1 MGGRW
6 RILHA
11 GMPAAK
17 RTQAPPRIRIRPLSP
32 VIDAGRYAPKRC
44 VGDAVTVAADVFSDG
59 HEKLRAVVRYR
70 SPGGRNWL
78 ESEMRAID
86 AHHNGV
92 RWEGTFSVE
101 LPGSWEY
108 SVEAW
113 IDLFATWRDEISRKI
128 AAAQDDLSGELSEGA
143 VLVER
148 ALAKAKGADRETLSR
163 ALAILRDE
171 SAADQGRY
179 DAALSPELDEAME
192 RVQGRHGV
200 TRMDKAL
207 PLAVDR
213 VRARFGSWY
222 EVFPRSWGGL
232 KGVEALVPELSEM
245 GFDVV
250 YMTPIHPIGVTNRKG
265 RNNTLVAG
273 KGDPGSPYAV
283 GGKEGGHDAVH
294 PELGTVDD
302 VRSLCATAR
311 EHGMDVC
318 MDFAINASADHPWL
332 TEHPEWFHRRPDGTL
347 KYAENP
353 PKKYQ
358 DIYNVNWECEDW
370 RGLWDEWLRIFLFWV
385 DAGVKV
391 YRVDNPHT
399 KPFLFWEWL
408 IAEVHKVDRDVI
420 FLAEAFTRRAVMREL
435 AKLGF
440 TQSYT
445 YFTWKTSRYELTEYV
460 NELAHTEEREY
471 FRPNFFPVTPDI
483 LEAYL
488 VHGGPGAFFARLILA
503 GTLSPVLRHLLGLR
517 ALRERAGARGLGG
530 VPQLR
535 EVRDLGA
542 QARRPAAP
550 RDPAAERDPPREP
563 RAPAD
568 RQRPLPRDPQRRAH
582 RLCQAHP
589 RQHRHRRREP
599 RSVRGPGGLGGDPG
613 RARPRA
619 RVRGRGPAHRRAL
632 RLAPRRQLRA
642 HGGRAAPGARAAGG
656 RMTPL
661 RQRSRAL
668 VRGLAAVVQ
677 DRGLLRDP
685 HARVLRRQ
693 RRRLR

>member
-1 MGGRW
+1 
-6 RILHA
+6 
-11 GMPAAK
+11 MPAAK
-17 RTQAPPRIRIRPLSP
+17 RPEPPRRIRIRPLSP
-32 VIDAGRYAPKRC
+32 VIDCGRYAPKRC

-70 SPGGRNWL
+70 SPGGRTWL
-78 ESEMRAID
+78 EADMRAID

-92 RWEGTFSVE
+92 RWEGTFDV
-101 LPGSWEY
+101 PVQGAWEFGI
-108 SVEAW
+108 EAW
-113 IDLFATWRDEISRKI
+113 VDLFATWRDEVARKV
-128 AAAQDDLSGELSEGA
+128 AAAQEDLSGELSEGV
-143 VLVER
+143 VLLEDALPRATAAEDKRAIEHALR
-148 ALAKAKGADRETLSR
+148 ALADAGAPQPAR
-163 ALAILRDE
+163 ADAGLA
-171 SAADQGRY
+171 
-179 DAALSPELDEAME
+179 PELADAME
-192 RVQGRHGV
+192 RAQERHAA
-200 TRMDKAL
+200 TRLEKPL

-213 VRARFGSWY
+213 VRGRFGSWY

-232 KGVEALVPELSEM
+232 KGVEALVPDLAEL

-273 KGDPGSPYAV
+273 PKDPGSPYAV

-332 TEHPEWFHRRPDGTL
+332 TDHPEWFHRRPDGTL

-358 DIYNVNWECEDW
+358 DIYNVNWESEDW

-385 DAGVKV
+385 DCGVKV

-445 YFTWKTSRYELTEYV
+445 YFTWKTSRHELTEYV
-460 NELAHTEEREY
+460 DELAHTEEAEY

-488 VHGGPGAFFARLILA
+488 VHGGPGAFHARLVLA
-503 GTLSPVLRHLLGLR
+503 GTLSPSYGIYSGFEHFENVPVREGSEEYVNSEKYETWERSLDGPLLPTIRRLNEIRRENPALQVLTNVHFLETHNDALVAYAKHVPGNTIITVVSLDPFGVQEGAAIIPAELGLPPVFPVEDLFTGEHYDWRIGGNYVRLEAGVRQAHLLR
-517 ALRERAGARGLGG
+517 
-530 VPQLR
+530 VN
-535 EVRDLGA
+535 A
-542 QARRPAAP
+542 Q
-550 RDPAAERDPPREP
+550 
-563 RAPAD
+563 
-568 RQRPLPRDPQRRAH
+568 
-582 RLCQAHP
+582 
-589 RQHRHRRREP
+589 
-599 RSVRGPGGLGGDPG
+599 
-613 RARPRA
+613 
-619 RVRGRGPAHRRAL
+619 
-632 RLAPRRQLRA
+632 
-642 HGGRAAPGARAAGG
+642 
-656 RMTPL
+656 
-661 RQRSRAL
+661 
-668 VRGLAAVVQ
+668 
-677 DRGLLRDP
+677 
-685 HARVLRRQ
+685 
-693 RRRLR
+693 